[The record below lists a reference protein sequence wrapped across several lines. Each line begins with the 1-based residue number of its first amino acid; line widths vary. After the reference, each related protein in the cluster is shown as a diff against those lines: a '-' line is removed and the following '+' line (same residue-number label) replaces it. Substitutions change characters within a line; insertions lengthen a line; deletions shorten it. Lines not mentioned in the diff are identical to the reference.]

1 MNKPETY
8 FEINELV
15 SRLLELKD
23 KAVFNFGNV
32 MTTILNTS
40 TIKIVRCKN
49 CKHYQEWDDGNP
61 PTCRMWTDQWDMS
74 TEPNGYCHYGELK
87 DSF

>member
-1 MNKPETY
+1 MEKKYIEISNLPN
-8 FEINELV
+8 FEVTCSNGKQYI
-15 SRLLELKD
+15 LLPFEHLFD
-23 KAVFNFGNV
+23 IPTVDATEV
-32 MTTILNTS
+32 I
-40 TIKIVRCKN
+40 RCKN

-61 PTCRMWTDQWDMS
+61 PTCRTWTDQWDMP

>member
-15 SRLLELKD
+15 SRLLELQE
-23 KAVFNFGNV
+23 KAVWNFGNV
-32 MTTILNTS
+32 MTTILNTN
-40 TIKIVRCKN
+40 TIKIVRCID

-61 PTCRMWTDQWDMS
+61 PTCRMWTDQWDMP

-87 DSF
+87 D